1 MILIFGKYKD
11 LCKQTEQKIVR
22 KKYGFSFFL
31 EIRTISLLFL
41 YYFLTFSLLF
51 PYFFLIILYHY
62 KIVGKIR
69 P

>member
-11 LCKQTEQKIVR
+11 LCKRMEQKIVR

-31 EIRTISLLFL
+31 EIRTISVLFL
-41 YYFLTFSLLF
+41 YYFLTISLLF
-51 PYFFLIILYHY
+51 PYYS
-62 KIVGKIR
+62 V